1 VDKFLKYTWLGC
13 FFIASAAITFSAQ
26 AAEEVKT
33 IAVVNGTKIGQDL
46 LNQLIVNSIAQGAK
60 DTPEL
65 RAALENELVVRE
77 VLAQEARRLKLDQDA
92 QVKLQMALQQNALLA
107 EALITKQAE
116 KFNISD
122 EKLRSEYKRQADLL
136 SDVEEYQVSHIVT
149 QTEGEAK
156 ALIKAIKGGEAFDKM
171 ARTKSISPSAQN
183 GGSLGWLLGNQITPA
198 ISNAVVNMS
207 VGAVTSMPI
216 ATPEGWQVIRVND
229 KRKYKVPAFEES
241 RQQLISAVS
250 ANERAELIQKLV
262 KAANVKR

>member
-1 VDKFLKYTWLGC
+1 MDKFLKYTWLGC